1 MENKCLV
8 RNKKKQRSLFHQ
20 FTYTGKEVI
29 SLIKKNK
36 IKELDVIY
44 KLSVKP
50 INSVSMHYK
59 FYILLQSKQLKI
71 VELVIKD
78 LKIDTPLT
86 EDAIWKIN
94 NLKKFSGS
102 YAEFVKS
109 EYERYFKKY
118 NLKDIKI
125 TCIDGMKINY
135 KNL

>member
-20 FTYTGKEVI
+20 FTYTSKEVI
-29 SLIKKNK
+29 NLIKNNK
-36 IKELDVIY
+36 LKELDVIY
-44 KLSVKP
+44 KLSVDP
-50 INSVSMHYK
+50 INSISMHYK

-78 LKIDTPLT
+78 LKIDAPLT

-109 EYERYFKKY
+109 EYKRYFKKY
-118 NLKDIKI
+118 DLKDMKI
-125 TCIDGMKINY
+125 ECIDGIED
-135 KNL
+135 

>member
-29 SLIKKNK
+29 NLIKKNK
-36 IKELDVIY
+36 LKELNIIY

-50 INSVSMHYK
+50 INSISMHYK

-78 LKIDTPLT
+78 LKMDTPLT

-94 NLKKFSGS
+94 NLKVFSRS
-102 YAEFVKS
+102 YAEFVKA

-125 TCIDGMKINY
+125 ACINGIEDK
-135 KNL
+135 L